1 MQKENI
7 GHIIGLD
14 DEVVLG
20 SKKAETRP
28 FAREAVR
35 VVMFDLNSKVALLHI
50 KSRDVYKLPGGG
62 VQGEEELSQAREREI
77 SEETGHLLVNVV
89 KLGITTEDRAG
100 SGMVQI
106 SHCYM
111 AQGVFK
117 ENPHFSPEE
126 TAEGFELFWA
136 EDIEEAIRFV
146 ASSNS
151 DVKDDKYIKVR
162 DTAILNSA
170 KQKIQSYNSGV

>member
-1 MQKENI
+1 MAKENV
-7 GHIIGLD
+7 GHIAGLD
-14 DEVVLG
+14 NDVILG
-20 SKKAETRP
+20 IKKPEARP

-89 KLGITTEDRAG
+89 KLGITTEDRGAN
-100 SGMVQI
+100 GMIQI

-117 ENPHFSPEE
+117 EKPHFDPEE
-126 TAEGFELFWA
+126 VSEGFELVWV
-136 EDIEEAIRFV
+136 EDIDEAIRLV
-146 ASSNS
+146 NGATSTL
-151 DVKDDKYIKVR
+151 KDDLYIKVR

-170 KQKIQSYNSGV
+170 KQKIQSYNGV

>member
-1 MQKENI
+1 MATENI

-14 DEVVLG
+14 DEVVSG
-20 SKKAETRP
+20 FKKAETRP

-89 KLGITTEDRAG
+89 KLGITTEDRA

-117 ENPHFSPEE
+117 EKPHFDPAEIS
-126 TAEGFELFWA
+126 EGFELVWV
-136 EDIEEAIRFV
+136 EDIDEAIRLV
-146 ASSNS
+146 NGATSTL
-151 DVKDDKYIKVR
+151 KDDLYIKIR

-170 KQKIQSYNSGV
+170 KQKIQSYNGV